1 MKKTFKY
8 LTILFTALVFNSCER
23 DLDLFPLTQ
32 ISEDVFFEKENDF
45 KIFTNQ
51 FYGTLPGF
59 GLSSRDNFA
68 DIGNAGGHPVS
79 NSNYIEAQGNGWGAA
94 WGGNYATIRN
104 TTYLIERIQELEAGD
119 LKNQVLVYEGE
130 ARFFRAM
137 AYFNLLK
144 DYGGVTIVDKVL
156 QLTDED
162 IIYGPRN
169 SRTEVVDFILNDL
182 DLAIASPLGSLGGGL
197 DFGRVTQDAALALKA
212 RVALFEG
219 TWSKYHSTGGDS
231 NGYFTQAI
239 DAANQVMTNGNHQL
253 FDRRDVLGD
262 ESYRYFFV
270 LETDK
275 QSNPASLG
283 KTDQTE
289 VILANKYNTADRNSG
304 YISVNSGNLSP
315 SKKMADMFLDN
326 TGLPITN
333 GSSVFQGYGF
343 DIDPVTGISTN
354 YEYIDRDPR
363 MKNNFIE
370 PFSQFWYHIPYDRDY
385 SLVDETGTGAF
396 NDGFWTSATGY
407 LVHKFI
413 PETPGPVGIDY
424 PVLRFAEVLL
434 IYAEAIFEKD
444 GTISDA
450 DLDKSINLLRD
461 RVGMP
466 HLTNGFVGANGLDM
480 QTEIRRERTVE
491 LYLEGFRF
499 DDLRRWKTAE
509 VEMSQDFKSVKFQGT
524 PFETPFDVFD
534 PFSGGI
540 ITVDNS
546 LKGYNSYDLDGF
558 GILDAAADR
567 QFQQKH
573 YLFPLPLLQLTLNP
587 QLEQN
592 PGWLDGR

>member
-8 LTILFTALVFNSCER
+8 IAILFATLVFNSCER
-23 DLDLFPLTQ
+23 DLNLFPLTQ
-32 ISEDVFFEKENDF
+32 ISEDTFFNNENDF

-51 FYGTLPGF
+51 FYGSLPGF

-79 NSNYIEAQGNGWGAA
+79 NSNYIEAQGDGWGAA

-104 TTYLIERIQELEAGD
+104 TTYLIERVQELEAGD

-144 DYGGVTIVDKVL
+144 DYGGVPIVDKVL
-156 QLTDED
+156 QLSDED
-162 IIYGPRN
+162 VIYGARN
-169 SRTEVVDFILNDL
+169 SREEVVNFILNDL
-182 DLAIASPLGSLGGGL
+182 DLAIASPLGSLGGGIN
-197 DFGRVTQDAALALKA
+197 FGRITQDAALAFKA
-212 RVALFEG
+212 RVALFSG
-219 TWSKYHSTGGDS
+219 TWSKYHGSGGDS
-231 NGYFTQAI
+231 NNYLSQAVS
-239 DAANQVMTNGNHQL
+239 AAQQVINNGNHQL

-262 ESYRYFFV
+262 DSYRYFFV

-275 QSNPASLG
+275 QSNPAGLG

-289 VILANKYNTADRNSG
+289 VILANKFNTADRNSG

-326 TGLPITN
+326 TGLPITHP
-333 GSSVFQGYGF
+333 SSVFQGYGF
-343 DIDPVTGISTN
+343 SIDPGTGIPTN
-354 YEYIDRDPR
+354 FEYIDRDPR
-363 MKNNFIE
+363 MKNDFIE
-370 PFSQFWYHIPYDRDY
+370 PFSQFWYHIPYDRDF
-385 SLVDETGTGAF
+385 SSSDLLNTGAF

-424 PVLRFAEVLL
+424 PVIRFAEVLL
-434 IYAEAIFEKD
+434 IYAEALFERD
-444 GTISDA
+444 GSISDS
-450 DLDKSINLLRD
+450 DLDISINQLRD

-466 HLTNGFVGANGLDM
+466 HLTNGFVAANSLDM

-499 DDLRRWKTAE
+499 DDLRRWKTAQA
-509 VEMSQDFKSVKFQGT
+509 EMSQDFKSTKFLGT
-524 PFETPFDVFD
+524 PFETPFDVFN
-534 PFSGGI
+534 PMTGA
-540 ITVDNS
+540 ITNIDNS
-546 LKGYNSYDLDGF
+546 LKGYNGYDADGF
-558 GILDAAADR
+558 GILDAADAREFED
-567 QFQQKH
+567 KN
-573 YLFPLPLLQLTLNP
+573 YLFPLPLLQLTLNAN
-587 QLEQN
+587 LEQN